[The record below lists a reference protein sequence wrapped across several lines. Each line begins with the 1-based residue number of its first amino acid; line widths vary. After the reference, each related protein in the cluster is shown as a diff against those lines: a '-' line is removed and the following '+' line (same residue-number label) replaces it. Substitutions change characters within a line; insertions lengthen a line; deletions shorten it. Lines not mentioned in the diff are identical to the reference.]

1 MTDGEDG
8 TGYERRPGGVP
19 RWVKVAGIVA
29 AVVVLVVVV
38 VMLVGG
44 GADTPTS
51 APAGHVPPPH
61 SRSGG

>member
-1 MTDGEDG
+1 MTEE
-8 TGYERRPGGVP
+8 TETGVP

-29 AVVVLVVVV
+29 AVVALVVVA

-44 GADTPTS
+44 GGHTPRRHGPPPDAPIS

-61 SRSGG
+61 S